1 MPKCV
6 QSSIMLGDIQHPQH
20 WLESVLRYV
29 VAKSRPLT
37 GWIREEEVHI
47 VLFPVTLEIVTQ
59 HCGQMRRHWKQS
71 IGLLGFWFTDHPRV
85 VVCRFA
91 DADGLA
97 VEVQIGHG

>member
-6 QSSIMLGDIQHPQH
+6 QSRITLGDLQHPQH
-20 WLESVLRYV
+20 GLESVLHYV
-29 VAKSRPLT
+29 VAKSRSLT
-37 GWIREEEVHI
+37 GWIREEELPI

-59 HCGQMRRHWKQS
+59 HCRQIRRHWKQR
-71 IGLLGFWFTDHPRV
+71 IGLLSFWFTDHPCV

-91 DADGLA
+91 DANGLA